1 MPESRLPLK
10 TTWQEIWEATAH
22 RHGHRLALIS
32 RQGNLTFLELH
43 QEAQR
48 LASAWSL
55 SQTPIQNHHIA
66 VAVDDAFFL
75 TAFLAVW
82 HLGGVV
88 LPYRTTTIDEDLEL
102 GRLMAERSHT
112 VFSLGTLP
120 AAFESLPRLEAK
132 DHLLSTPSPAL
143 EHREQ
148 WQSIFFTSGTT
159 DEPKA
164 VVRGWR
170 QALFEA
176 KSYSKILKLEAGAIC
191 DMLVSPMFGASTKHL
206 LGCLLWGCT
215 QRFPLL
221 EGLSPQKGSLIYGAP
236 SQFMGF
242 RPIETLDAGY
252 DRISLTGEP
261 SSNSAWEAIRSIAS
275 PEAIVLNAYGGT
287 EFGVAANQIGPLG
300 ESPLDFKG
308 RVLQGKNITIVDEA
322 HQPLPKRTPGRV
334 VIASEFLAEGYLES
348 SSTPPR
354 LIPFLDP
361 QGDSATVIT
370 EDIGYLNDEDQLILI
385 GRAGHL
391 IKHHGQWLDIRPLSG
406 FLKQQ
411 KPVTASLVTVCK
423 NKGHLIAWVEIS
435 HPDEAIMDDVS
446 SRCEEHFSQSPL
458 LPGELHGLS
467 AFPRNRHG
475 KIDYAA
481 LSETS
486 QRMTRIPGEDRL
498 DRIARFLLGTSTDL
512 SEASKSISLRELGLD
527 SIDLYDL
534 SNHLRDRYGTSVGS
548 GLLMSDIPLLK
559 LRQQLERGISD
570 RGFEQLGSQDA
581 EETLIWFGYGGLHPI
596 VEHVGDRYQIL
607 YIDCDLSLP
616 RFDGHW
622 PSLSEIC
629 AHHLERLDPFKAKSR
644 VIMGGFSFG
653 ALAAHES
660 ARQLAAKGAVITRA
674 ILVDPPPLHH
684 SPWTYFNHGVKR
696 RMFEAIHL
704 WQSLQGGH
712 SRRPQAKGDAARRKA
727 IRRHAIQYLEVLE
740 SPIETTLFSSMTLEK
755 EHRSV
760 FDESKISCL
769 QRIQIPIRDHIAVI
783 TAKEAQSIWL
793 NAFLQDSAV

>member
-1 MPESRLPLK
+1 MTP
-10 TTWQEIWEATAH
+10 TWQETWEATAH

-32 RQGNLTFLELH
+32 RQGNLTFLELQ

-48 LASAWSL
+48 LASSWDL
-55 SQTPIQNHHIA
+55 GETPIQNHHIA
-66 VAVDDAFFL
+66 IAVDDAFFL
-75 TAFLAVW
+75 RAFLAVW

-88 LPYRTTTIDEDLEL
+88 LPYRTATIDEEPEL
-102 GRLMAERSHT
+102 GRLMAERSHA
-112 VFSLGTLP
+112 VFSLGALP
-120 AAFESLPRLEAK
+120 AAFESLPRLQAEE
-132 DHLLSTPSPAL
+132 DRLSTPRSAL
-143 EHREQ
+143 ENRNQ

-176 KSYSKILKLEAGAIC
+176 KSYSKILQLEAGAVC

-206 LGCLLWGCT
+206 LGCLLSGCT

-221 EGLSPQKGSLIYGAP
+221 EGLSPQKGSLVYGAP

-242 RPIETLDAGY
+242 RPIQTLDAGY

-322 HQPLPKRTPGRV
+322 HQPLPRGTKGRV
-334 VIASEFLAEGYLES
+334 VIASQYLAEGYLEPLN
-348 SSTPPR
+348 TLPR
-354 LIPFLDP
+354 LTPFP
-361 QGDSATVIT
+361 GSKRDSATVIT
-370 EDIGYLNDEDQLILI
+370 EDIGHLDEEGQLILI

-411 KPVTASLVTVCK
+411 TTVTACLVTVSK
-423 NKGHLIAWVEIS
+423 NKGHLIAWVEMK
-435 HPDEAIMDDVS
+435 PLDEAIMDDLS
-446 SRCEEHFSQSPL
+446 RRCEDHFSQSPL

-481 LSETS
+481 LTETR
-486 QRMTRIPGEDRL
+486 QRITRIPGEDRL

-512 SEASKSISLRELGLD
+512 SETSKSRSLRELGLD

-534 SNHLRDRYGTSVGS
+534 TNHMRDRHGTMVRS
-548 GLLMSDIPLLK
+548 GLLMSELPLLT
-559 LRQQLERGISD
+559 LRKQLERATSHQ
-570 RGFEQLGSQDA
+570 GFEELGSREA
-581 EETLIWFGYGGLHPI
+581 HETLIWFGYGGLQPI
-596 VEHVGDRYQIL
+596 VDHVSDRYRIL

-622 PSLSEIC
+622 PSLTEIC
-629 AHHLERLDPFKAKSR
+629 AHHLERLDPLKAKSS
-644 VIMGGFSFG
+644 VIMAGFSFG

-727 IRRHAIQYLEVLE
+727 IRRHAIQYLDVFE
-740 SPIETTLFSSMTLEK
+740 SPVETTLFSSMRLEK

-760 FDESKISCL
+760 FNGSKVPFL
-769 QRIQIPIRDHIAVI
+769 KRAQIPISDHISVI

-793 NAFLQDSAV
+793 KAFLQDNAV

>member
-1 MPESRLPLK
+1 M
-10 TTWQEIWEATAH
+10 
-22 RHGHRLALIS
+22 S
-32 RQGNLTFLELH
+32 RQGNLTFLELE
-43 QEAQR
+43 EASQR
-48 LASAWSL
+48 LASAWNL
-55 SQTPIQNHHIA
+55 GETPIQNHHIA
-66 VAVDDAFFL
+66 IAVDDAFFL

-88 LPYRTTTIDEDLEL
+88 LPYRTATIDEDLEL
-102 GRLMAERSHT
+102 GRLMAERSHA

-120 AAFESLPRLEAK
+120 AAFKSLARLEAK
-132 DHLLSTPSPAL
+132 DHPLSTPNPAL
-143 EHREQ
+143 EHRDQ

-159 DEPKA
+159 NKPKA

-176 KSYSKILKLEAGAIC
+176 KSYSNVLKLEAGAIC

-206 LGCLLWGCT
+206 LGCLLSGCT

-221 EGLSPQKGSLIYGAP
+221 DGLPPQKGSLIYGAP

-242 RPIETLDAGY
+242 RPIHTLDAGY

-261 SSNSAWEAIRSIAS
+261 SSNSTWEAMRSIAS
-275 PEAIVLNAYGGT
+275 HEAIVLNAYGGT
-287 EFGVAANQIGPLG
+287 EFGVAANQLGPLG

-308 RVLQGKNITIVDEA
+308 SVLQGKNITIVDEA
-322 HQPLPKRTPGRV
+322 HQPLPKGTPGRV
-334 VIASEFLAEGYLES
+334 VIASPFLAEGYLES
-348 SSTPPR
+348 SNTPPT
-354 LIPFLDP
+354 LTPFLDP
-361 QGDSATVIT
+361 QGDSGAVIT
-370 EDIGYLNDEDQLILI
+370 EDIGYLNDEGQLILI

-391 IKHHGQWLDIRPLSG
+391 IKHHGQWLDIRPLIG

-411 KPVTASLVTVCK
+411 KTVTASLVTVDK

-435 HPDEAIMDDVS
+435 HPDEAIMDDLS
-446 SRCEEHFSQSPL
+446 SRCEDHFCQSPL

-467 AFPRNRHG
+467 VFPRNRHG

-481 LSETS
+481 LTETS

-498 DRIARFLLGTSTDL
+498 DRIARFLLWISTDL
-512 SEASKSISLRELGLD
+512 LEASKSRSLRDLGLD
-527 SIDLYDL
+527 SIDIYDL
-534 SNHLRDRYGTSVGS
+534 MNHLRDRYGTSVGS
-548 GLLMSDIPLLK
+548 GLLMSDIPLFK
-559 LRQQLERGISD
+559 LRQQLERGASH
-570 RGFEQLGSQDA
+570 RGFEELGSRDA
-581 EETLIWFGYGGLHPI
+581 PETLIWFGYGGLQAI
-596 VEHVGDRYQIL
+596 VDHVGDRYRIL

-616 RFDGHW
+616 QFDGHW
-622 PSLSEIC
+622 PCLSEIC

-660 ARQLAAKGAVITRA
+660 ARQLAAKGTVINRA
-674 ILVDPPPLHH
+674 ILVDPPPVHH

-704 WQSLQGGH
+704 WQSLQRGH
-712 SRRPQAKGDAARRKA
+712 SSRPQAKGDAARRKA
-727 IRRHAIQYLEVLE
+727 MRRHAIQYLEVLE
-740 SPIETTLFSSMTLEK
+740 SPVETTLFSSMTLEK

-760 FDESKISCL
+760 FDGSKAFFL
-769 QRIQIPIRDHIAVI
+769 QRVEIPIRDHIAVI

-793 NAFLQDSAV
+793 KAFLQDSDV